1 MEEILGSQLK
11 KHAQLYS
18 RKHLTAIWYNALQEG
33 SFDTP
38 SLAFWQPPPNCAII
52 GYTTE
57 EVLLKFVHLSIR
69 SVPIRQV

>member
-1 MEEILGSQLK
+1 M

-18 RKHLTAIWYNALQEG
+18 RKHLTAIWYNALQKG
-33 SFDTP
+33 SFHTP

-52 GYTTE
+52 E
-57 EVLLKFVHLSIR
+57 EVLLKFAHLSIE